1 MPELPE
7 VEVVRRGLAQRL
19 VGATFQSVTVRQAKL
34 RWPVPDTLNDHLRGQ
49 VILKIDRRSKYLLI
63 QVASGHL
70 IIHLGMTGSLV
81 WAGKAEF
88 SNTRRLP
95 QHDHVLFQMAEGLL
109 TYNDP
114 RRFGAIL
121 WHPGPDLSD
130 FHLFERLGPEPFS
143 DEFTAQNFYLA
154 LRGRK
159 LSIKQLLL
167 GGSAVVGVGNI
178 YCSEALFRAGI
189 RPTRAAGRMT
199 KRHAESLF
207 GHIKDTLSEA
217 ILKGGSTLRDF
228 VNSEGQSGYFQ
239 LEYFAYGRSGQPCKR
254 CPGTIRQITQQ
265 QRSSFYCPSCQ
276 G

>member
-7 VEVVRRGLAQRL
+7 VEVVRRGLAERL
-19 VGATFQSVTVRQAKL
+19 IGASFHSVTVRQAKL
-34 RWPVPDTLNDHLRGQ
+34 RWPVPDAIDDHLRHQ
-49 VILKIDRRSKYLLI
+49 VIQSIGRRSKYLLI
-63 QVASGHL
+63 HVATGCL

-81 WAGKAEF
+81 WAGKTDV
-88 SNTRRLP
+88 SNTNRLP
-95 QHDHVLFQMAEGLL
+95 QHDHVLFQMSGGLL

-121 WHPGPDLSD
+121 WHPGPDLKQ
-130 FHLFERLGPEPFS
+130 FRLFDRLGPEPFS
-143 DEFTAQNFYLA
+143 DEFTAHDFYRA
-154 LRGRK
+154 LRGRT

-178 YCSEALFRAGI
+178 YCSEALFRSGI
-189 RPTRAAGRMT
+189 RPTRAAGRIS
-199 KRHAESLF
+199 KRQAELLF

-239 LEYFAYGRSGQPCKR
+239 LDYFAYGRAGMPCKR
-254 CPGTIRQITQQ
+254 CTGTIRQITQQ
-265 QRSSFYCPSCQ
+265 QRSSFYCPNCQ
-276 G
+276 T